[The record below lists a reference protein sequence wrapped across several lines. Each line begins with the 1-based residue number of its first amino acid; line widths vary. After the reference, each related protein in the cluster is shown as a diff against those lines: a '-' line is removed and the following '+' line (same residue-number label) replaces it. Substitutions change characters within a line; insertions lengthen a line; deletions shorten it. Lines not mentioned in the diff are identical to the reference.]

1 MGNNKR
7 KFIFIFTILISFL
20 FVKNVNADNLYTV
33 DISEICA
40 YEGSTKKYCYTNN
53 GTFWYYSDTSDHMSW
68 SNGPVLRVYNAAESY
83 KGYNVLYYNFG
94 LSEFPSKGD
103 INENYSSMV
112 TSVRFGGYTCVNTTN
127 TVYTTEGYKNSANI
141 SGYCYFS
148 PNTNTKVFYIELSP
162 GLFPTVIRG
171 TITLDYK
178 EDISAGISETNDK
191 LGETNSN
198 IQKGNDLL
206 EDSNKKQQEIIN
218 SQNKT
223 NEKLDEVN
231 ESITSEDAPDIDGLS
246 NDSIVGWLPAG
257 PIDSILNLPLT
268 MMTSL
273 SNSIGSTCE
282 PVDLP
287 LPYVNKTLTLPCLS
301 SIYSQIDGLSKLL
314 NTVGIIVSAFILYS
328 YFMKLYQWVDDTL
341 TFRENNHIDN
351 WGGL

>member
-7 KFIFIFTILISFL
+7 KFIFVFTILISFL

-40 YEGSTKKYCYTNN
+40 YEASTRKSCYTNN
-53 GTFWYYSDTSDHMSW
+53 GTFWYNYDSSDHMSW
-68 SNGPVLRVYNAAESY
+68 STAPVLRVYNAADSY

-94 LSEFPSKGD
+94 LSEFYQIADFG
-103 INENYSSMV
+103 ENYSNMV
-112 TSVRFGGYTCVNTTN
+112 ASVRFGGYTCVSTTN
-127 TVYTTEGYKNSANI
+127 TVATTNGTHSANI

-148 PNTNTKVFYIELSP
+148 PNTGTKVFYIELAP
-162 GLFPTVIRG
+162 GLFPKTIRG

-191 LGETNSN
+191 LGETNSS

-218 SQNKT
+218 KQEETNK
-223 NEKLDEVN
+223 KVDEVK
-231 ESITSEDAPDIDGLS
+231 ETITNEDAPNIDSLN

-257 PIDSILNLPLT
+257 PIDSILNLPLS

-282 PVDLP
+282 PVELP
-287 LPYVNKTLTLPCLS
+287 LPYVDKTLTLPCLS
-301 SIYSQIDGLSKLL
+301 NIYSQIDGLSTLL
-314 NTVGIIVSAFILYS
+314 NTIGTIVSAFILYS
-328 YFMKLYQWVDDTL
+328 YFMKLYKWVDDTL

-351 WGGL
+351 WGGM